1 MKITKMEKNSILK
14 VGIIDDD
21 YSALSIIQGSIKS
34 LLESHKVDFII
45 ETFTDS
51 NKLLKDKESIIFD
64 LLFCDIEMP
73 NKDGIQV
80 SFEYKEKHPDCEI
93 IFISNREDKVFD
105 SLKVHPF
112 GFIRKKN
119 FMEDIKFLLNS
130 YFNSKQKETNK
141 PTIVVSFGTTFY
153 KLYLNDIIFIE
164 SKKKKQLVHVTNKD
178 KPIEITSTLHTLQE
192 QLEPY
197 GFLLTHKAFLVNYK
211 YIQDIDA
218 SYNIHLTDGSIVYLA
233 KRKASEIKSKYLE
246 LMQNETNL
254 IF

>member
-1 MKITKMEKNSILK
+1 MKNNDVLK

-21 YSALSIIQGSIKS
+21 TNALTIISGSIKS
-34 LLESHKVDFII
+34 LLDNKNVATMI
-45 ETFTDS
+45 ETFTNSDE
-51 NKLLKDKESIIFD
+51 LLKHEATNYFD

-73 NKDGIQV
+73 NKNGIQV
-80 SFEYKEKHPDCEI
+80 SFEYKEKHPECEI
-93 IFISNREDKVFD
+93 VFISNREDKVFD

-119 FMEDIKFLLNS
+119 FIEDIKFLLNS
-130 YFNSKQKETNK
+130 YFETKKNEKVK
-141 PTIVVSFGTTFY
+141 PTIVVSFSTTFY
-153 KLYLNDIIFIE
+153 KLQLSDIIYIE
-164 SKKKKQLVHVTNKD
+164 SKRKNQLVYVINKE
-178 KPIEITSTLHTLQE
+178 KPIEITSTLHDLQE

-211 YIQDIDA
+211 YIQDIDTD
-218 SYNIHLTDGSIVYLA
+218 YNIHLLNGAIVYLA

-246 LMQNETNL
+246 LMQEDTKL